1 MLNKDAID
9 TLECVKSSLTKF
21 NHPVEELMLKDI
33 LEGKEAGGSAYY
45 YQKELLLKYEAK
57 GAVAKI
63 LSQPSSGCLL
73 VVKRICLVLRLT

>member
-9 TLECVKSSLTKF
+9 ALECVKSSLTKF

-45 YQKELLLKYEAK
+45 YQKELLLKYEA
-57 GAVAKI
+57 AQLIEQAIAK
-63 LSQPSSGCLL
+63 LR
-73 VVKRICLVLRLT
+73 VKVQ